1 MRPYANTMLESPLTA
16 KQKAFCQEYL
26 VDLNAT
32 RAAERAGYREHRR
45 QGSNLI
51 GLRNVRAEVKRLMD
65 ERSKRTE
72 ITADLVLQE
81 LLLIARSNL
90 ADAVGEDG
98 KILGLRE
105 MPEEVQRV
113 IAALEVKELFDNR
126 RADRVASGQVTRMRF
141 WDKLRALELLG
152 KHLGLFTDKLELTGR
167 DSGPVRVEMTM
178 SEEQS
183 RKFDEYLEGLRAG
196 LKAPGSE

>member
-1 MRPYANTMLESPLTA
+1 MLESPLTA

-32 RAAERAGYREHRR
+32 RAAERAGYRAIRK

-167 DSGPVRVEMTM
+167 DSGPVRVEMTQK
-178 SEEQS
+178 QS
-183 RKFDEYLEGLRAG
+183 DEFDAYLATLRAG
-196 LKAPGSE
+196 LRAPGSGEANH